1 MKKRMLCIV
10 LTLSLFVS
18 MLPVASA
25 RAADDFLPE
34 EDIIIDNCIYA
45 PTDETEFN
53 HTPFEPITEAD
64 IPVEP
69 VTYATTPVYKNMA
82 SLGED
87 EVHVI
92 MDTIKNSA
100 EIRAVQYSGE
110 YCYKFGSGSNVF
122 YVTCAAFHTAKK
134 VFASESLTATVT
146 KALNANDSSYKY
158 TTLMRSYEGSWNG
171 MSVLRWSFVRVGVR
185 AFTAKNNSEVAL
197 SVRVNESFDVDAYDY
212 ILRDKVKCSLK
223 VTPDMTAR
231 ITNTGSKSL
240 CFDSYEFRGIGENI
254 SSSVD
259 MSKIVQ
265 LGYQTKEAVG
275 ALAGGL
281 TTSTL
286 YGAYQAGLNLV
297 KASSGSR
304 KSYSTDLY
312 PLSDKGKY
320 PYMFTTPT
328 PFAVKLAED
337 YATMELGL
345 LGDRTS
351 TTKFS
356 VAFTWTAS

>member
-1 MKKRMLCIV
+1 
-10 LTLSLFVS
+10 
-18 MLPVASA
+18 
-25 RAADDFLPE
+25 
-34 EDIIIDNCIYA
+34 
-45 PTDETEFN
+45 
-53 HTPFEPITEAD
+53 
-64 IPVEP
+64 
-69 VTYATTPVYKNMA
+69 
-82 SLGED
+82 
-87 EVHVI
+87 
-92 MDTIKNSA
+92 
-100 EIRAVQYSGE
+100 
-110 YCYKFGSGSNVF
+110 
-122 YVTCAAFHTAKK
+122 
-134 VFASESLTATVT
+134 
-146 KALNANDSSYKY
+146 
-158 TTLMRSYEGSWNG
+158 
-171 MSVLRWSFVRVGVR
+171 MSILRWSFVRIGVR
-185 AFTAKNNSEVAL
+185 AFTAKNNSEVVL
-197 SVRVNESFDVDAYDY
+197 SVKVDESFDVDAYDY
-212 ILRDKVKCSLK
+212 ILRDRVKCSLK

-231 ITNTGSKSL
+231 ITNTGTKSL
-240 CFDSYEFRGIGENI
+240 YFDSYEFRGVGENI

-265 LGYQTKEAVG
+265 LGYQTTKAVG

-286 YGAYQAGLNLV
+286 YGAYQAALSLV

-312 PLSDKGKY
+312 PLSNSGKY

-356 VAFTWTAS
+356 VALTWTAS